1 MENTNEVKYACKV
14 VTSTDLK
21 HLGIKLSDLIE
32 ISKLGLYGYNAEII
46 EGMNRYE
53 IWPDTYN
60 LKGKFYV
67 VKNAIFGA
75 TETLLQNAIRLYETV
90 QEFERVSEEI
100 NQHIAENPIA
110 EEPEVAEA
118 EVVEVEG

>member
-1 MENTNEVKYACKV
+1 MENTYACKV

-46 EGMNRYE
+46 EGMNAYG

-75 TETLLQNAIRLYETV
+75 TETLLLNAIRLYETV
-90 QEFERVSEEI
+90 EQFEKVSEEI
-100 NQHIAENPIA
+100 EQHIAENPIA
-110 EEPEVAEA
+110 DAEIVEG
-118 EVVEVEG
+118 EVVEASEA

>member
-1 MENTNEVKYACKV
+1 MENTYACKV

-46 EGMNRYE
+46 EGMNAYG

-60 LKGKFYV
+60 LKGKIYV

-75 TETLLQNAIRLYETV
+75 TETLLLNAIRLYETV
-90 QEFERVSEEI
+90 EQFEKVSEEI
-100 NQHIAENPIA
+100 EQHIAENPIA
-110 EEPEVAEA
+110 DTEIVEG
-118 EVVEVEG
+118 EVVEASEA

>member
-67 VKNAIFGA
+67 VKHAIFGA

-110 EEPEVAEA
+110 EVPEVAEA

>member
-1 MENTNEVKYACKV
+1 MDNTYTCKV

-21 HLGIKLSDLIE
+21 HLGIKRSDLIE
-32 ISKLGLYGYNAEII
+32 ISKLGLYGFNAEII

-75 TETLLQNAIRLYETV
+75 TETLLLNAVRLYETV
-90 QEFERVSEEI
+90 DQFEKVSEEI
-100 NQHIAENPIA
+100 EQHIAENPL
-110 EEPEVAEA
+110 PVEA
-118 EVVEVEG
+118 EVVEGELIESPEAQG

>member
-21 HLGIKLSDLIE
+21 HLGINRSDLIE

-100 NQHIAENPIA
+100 NQHIAENPIT

>member
-1 MENTNEVKYACKV
+1 MDNKSYPCKV
-14 VTSTDLK
+14 VTATDLK
-21 HLGIKLSDLIE
+21 HIGLKLSDLIE

-60 LKGKFYV
+60 LKGKMYV
-67 VKNAIFGA
+67 VKNAIFSA

-90 QEFERVSEEI
+90 EQYEKVSEEI
-100 NQHIAENPIA
+100 EQHIKDNPVASEDAEI
-110 EEPEVAEA
+110 VEA
-118 EVVEVEG
+118 EIVG

>member
-1 MENTNEVKYACKV
+1 MDNTYTCKV

-32 ISKLGLYGYNAEII
+32 ISKLGLYGFNAEII
-46 EGMNRYE
+46 EGMNRYD

-67 VKNAIFGA
+67 VKNAIFGSV
-75 TETLLQNAIRLYETV
+75 ETLLLNAVRLYETV
-90 QEFERVSEEI
+90 DQFEKVSEEI
-100 NQHIAENPIA
+100 EQHIAENPL
-110 EEPEVAEA
+110 PTEA
-118 EVVEVEG
+118 EVVEGEIIESPEAQG